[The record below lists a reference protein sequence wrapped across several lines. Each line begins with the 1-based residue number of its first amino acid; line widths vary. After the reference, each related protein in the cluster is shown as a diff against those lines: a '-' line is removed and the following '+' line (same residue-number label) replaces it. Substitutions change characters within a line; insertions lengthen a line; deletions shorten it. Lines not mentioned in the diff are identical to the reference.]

1 MNDYLKPI
9 PNSPGLSH
17 SHSLA
22 RCSATT
28 TNDNVANNLV
38 KTSAGTAVNDYGET
52 FSIGQAC
59 IDKNDKFTSWD
70 FFANS
75 DAYFRGEK
83 LGLNKDSSGFSV
95 KLGQTKDL
103 PSKEVYNGVKLS
115 ILDSSNQPANDLQR
129 NFHGVIKDFGGTPD
143 IDPPT
148 FDQKGPNGV
157 GLSFRQETRQELSRN
172 SNGLVIDS
180 TRGIEAGG
188 AVINGEL
195 YPTAEISV
203 GIQARQSINGKQP
216 PSSSIV
222 PKPTEAMEIQLG
234 VEGSC
239 QVNKIDS
246 VFGADGKPVNGCK
259 ASLTAGVIIPTG
271 SGSSLSIEVNKT
283 IGATEELNKRSNP
296 EGTGFKVQFNQL
308 LRN

>member
-9 PNSPGLSH
+9 PN

-59 IDKNDKFTSWD
+59 IDKNDTFTSGSS
-70 FFANS
+70 FANS
-75 DAYFRGEK
+75 DAYFRGKK

-95 KLGQTKDL
+95 ELGQVKPL
-103 PSKEVYNGVKLS
+103 PTREIYNGAKLS
-115 ILDSSNQPANDLQR
+115 ILDPSNKPADGLQN
-129 NFHGVIKDFGGTPD
+129 NFHRVIKDLGGTPD
-143 IDPPT
+143 TNPPT
-148 FDQKGPNGV
+148 FNEKGPNGI
-157 GLSFRQETRQELSRN
+157 GLSAKHQVHEELSRN
-172 SNGLVIDS
+172 RTGLVIDS

-259 ASLTAGVIIPTG
+259 ASLKAGVSIPTG
-271 SGSSLSIEVNKT
+271 SGSSLSIEGYKI
-283 IGATEELNKRSNP
+283 IGTTEELNKRLNT

>member
-1 MNDYLKPI
+1 MNDSLRLI
-9 PNSPGLSH
+9 

-28 TNDNVANNLV
+28 KNDNVANNLV
-38 KTSAGTAVNDYGET
+38 TTSAGTAVNDYGET

-59 IDKNDKFTSWD
+59 VDKNDTFTNWSL
-70 FFANS
+70 FANS
-75 DAYFRGEK
+75 DAYFWGK
-83 LGLNKDSSGFSV
+83 NLGLNTDTSGFSV
-95 KLGQTKDL
+95 KLGQVKPL
-103 PSKEVYNGVKLS
+103 PSKEVYNGVELS

-129 NFHGVIKDFGGTPD
+129 NLHGVIKDSGGTPD
-143 IDPPT
+143 INPPT
-148 FDQKGPNGV
+148 FNEKGPPGV
-157 GLSFRQETRQELSRN
+157 GLSYTQETRQELSRN
-172 SNGLVIDS
+172 RTGLVIDS

-259 ASLTAGVIIPTG
+259 ASLKAGVSIPTG
-271 SGSSLSIEVNKT
+271 SGSSLSLEGYKI
-283 IGATEELNKRSNP
+283 IGATEELYKHLNT
-296 EGTGFKVQFNQL
+296 EGTGFQIKFNQQL
-308 LRN
+308 